1 VLVAGYRIEN
11 HMRGVGGEIITHTK
25 YEKSNIIVELSHIA
39 VAEAEFRSALRGA
52 ETAVRPLS
60 SRFSTRGSEEL
71 EHVRHTNSCS

>member
-1 VLVAGYRIEN
+1 
-11 HMRGVGGEIITHTK
+11 MRGVGGEIITHTK

-60 SRFSTRGSEEL
+60 NRFSTRGSEEL

>member
-1 VLVAGYRIEN
+1 MADYRIEN
-11 HMRGVGGEIITHTK
+11 HMRGVGGAIITHTK
-25 YEKSNIIVELSHIA
+25 YEKSNIIVELCHIA

>member
-1 VLVAGYRIEN
+1 MADYRIEN
-11 HMRGVGGEIITHTK
+11 HRRGVGGAIFTHAR
-25 YEKSNIIVELSHIA
+25 YEKSNIILELCRIA